1 MLVIQTAHQKMPHL
15 CTVSTILCIETSG
28 PVCSVAIS
36 TNGKTVAQAEV
47 TEAFQHAAVLLPNID
62 DLLRTAEIERSSL
75 DAIAVSAGP
84 GSYTGLRIGVST
96 AKGLCYSLDKPL
108 IGLSTLKVLAHKIA
122 DEVDFDEGDFLCPM
136 IDARRNEVFLSV
148 YDASFNILK
157 DAQPVILDADT
168 ALTESEGNIWVGG
181 NGAPKATEILKS
193 NRIKDCGVRSTA
205 ASDMA
210 AIAHDCYNEQ
220 NFVDTAY
227 FEPLYTKAFYSG
239 K

>member
-1 MLVIQTAHQKMPHL
+1 MVVVQTTHQKMPHL

-36 TNGKTVAQAEV
+36 ASGKTIAQAEV
-47 TEAFQHAAVLLPNID
+47 TEAFQHASVLLPNID
-62 DLLRTAEIERSSL
+62 KLISTAQIERSGL

-108 IGLSTLKVLAHKIA
+108 IGLSTLEVLAHKIA
-122 DEVDFDEGDFLCPM
+122 DEAEVEENDFICPM
-136 IDARRNEVFLSV
+136 IDARRSEVFLSV
-148 YDASFNILK
+148 YNARLENIRDAE
-157 DAQPVILDADT
+157 PVILDSDT
-168 ALTESEGNIWVGG
+168 SLTKSAGNIWIGG
-181 NGAPKATEILKS
+181 NGAPKATEILSS
-193 NRIKDCGVRSTA
+193 NRIKDGGVRSNN

-210 AIAHDCYNEQ
+210 AIAHNYYNAQ

-227 FEPLYTKAFYSG
+227 FEPHYTKAFYSG